1 MQKYIE
7 CGYKI
12 INGKKR
18 VLFKTS
24 NSKKQYI
31 KFKGNFIALSTYR
44 KLFSSN
50 KKGGSNEFQD
60 GDLVLLYDRTNKVYL
75 KPDLTTNGLYYYLN
89 DFRYLPVR
97 KQPAGR
103 KLTTTEDRE
112 DPNVLWK
119 IDIFKEKYKGK
130 DEYKYTYEFI
140 LQNTIDDLITLNSA
154 GNAFFDDEK
163 IIDRNVRYFL
173 SKEPRRFTLIG
184 NYLKKSD
191 DKLPDIEVRHP
202 KFSIKDLILRETT
215 GRSRNYHHTLRK
227 ETGSLMTT

>member
-31 KFKGNFIALSTYR
+31 KFKGDFIALSTYR

-60 GDLVLLYDRTNKVYL
+60 GDLVVLYDHTNKGYL

-103 KLTTTEDRE
+103 KLTTTSDTN
-112 DPNVLWK
+112 DPYILWK
-119 IDIFKEKYKGK
+119 IDIFKYKDK

-191 DKLPDIEVRHP
+191 DKLPDIEVQLKLP
-202 KFSIKDLILRETT
+202 SIKELRSREET
-215 GRSRNYHHTLRK
+215 GRSRNYRDTSRK
-227 ETGSLMTT
+227 EPGSLMTT